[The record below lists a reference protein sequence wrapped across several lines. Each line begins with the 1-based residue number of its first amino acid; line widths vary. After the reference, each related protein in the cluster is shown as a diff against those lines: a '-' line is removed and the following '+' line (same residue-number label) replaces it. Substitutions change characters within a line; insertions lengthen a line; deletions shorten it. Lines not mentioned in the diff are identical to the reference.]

1 MRPLAMALRVSWG
14 VVSGGDLPSWFGP
27 MSLVATAMPSGLS
40 CITTSNACTITDLSP
55 TKPQKVTLQVE
66 EGGVFGPQVGSP
78 QSVAP
83 VSSKLTVTAVPAVT
97 SGMVHA
103 VIRGVLPQT
112 GVSLSLAGATSSC
125 ATDDL
130 EQCSVTMSVQ
140 SPGAYVLHAT
150 VIGQHASTP
159 VWVPAI
165 TVPAIAQH
173 GKSFTVSIQHA
184 PPKAAVVITTN
195 DGRTINATTNAAGGA
210 SVAIKTTVRAFLT
223 VTVSIAGTSFPAYNV
238 QVS

>member
-1 MRPLAMALRVSWG
+1 
-14 VVSGGDLPSWFGP
+14 
-27 MSLVATAMPSGLS
+27 
-40 CITTSNACTITDLSP
+40 
-55 TKPQKVTLQVE
+55 
-66 EGGVFGPQVGSP
+66 
-78 QSVAP
+78 
-83 VSSKLTVTAVPAVT
+83 
-97 SGMVHA
+97 MVHA